1 MVSRP
6 VVRNATWWESISVFS
21 ARERCIAESVADQ
34 NCERRLEA
42 FENLL
47 TLLQVF
53 VVGNQALFVPYL

>member
-1 MVSRP
+1 MYC
-6 VVRNATWWESISVFS
+6 TE
-21 ARERCIAESVADQ
+21 CADQ